1 MRMWLAAVDSAG
13 PDDLLRERIAASIRL
28 HAHIISVFS
37 LLLIS
42 LDWFLIATDQ
52 VAPAILLHLAMSLEA
67 LRIGAAA
74 GRAIEVSR
82 VESLGALLILEAGI
96 INSLLCWLTGG
107 TSSAYFGGLCA
118 IFIVMGSV
126 LSATVVRTLKLCA
139 AIYAVYM
146 LPTAIGIMPAAPGRT
161 LLVQHLLLVASI
173 SVGLSEQ
180 LLRSRL
186 RRDEVVARQ
195 LDESRLRELAR
206 IANTDELTGLRNRRS
221 FSRLAEREFRSARLE
236 GQHLSL
242 LMIDID
248 HFKAV
253 NDRFGHLKGDQ
264 TLLAV
269 AERITAAIR
278 GSDIA
283 ARYGGEEFAILL
295 PRTTSSVARAVA
307 DRIRSSIADAPL
319 CGAIACTVS
328 IGVAAISA
336 RVERWSD
343 LVARADA
350 ALYDAK
356 REGRNRV
363 VRPDSGRFRAL

>member
-1 MRMWLAAVDSAG
+1 MGIRLAAVDDEG
-13 PDDLLRERIAASIRL
+13 PDDLLRERIAEGIRL
-28 HAHIISVFS
+28 YAHIISALS
-37 LLLIS
+37 LLLIF
-42 LDWFLIATDQ
+42 LDWFLIAPDQ

-67 LRIGAAA
+67 LRISAAA
-74 GRAIEVSR
+74 GRAIDLSR
-82 VESLGALLILEAGI
+82 VESLGTLLVLEAGS

-107 TSSAYFGGLCA
+107 TNSAYFGGLCA

-126 LSATVVRTLKLCA
+126 LSAPVIRTLKLCA
-139 AIYAVYM
+139 AIYVVYM
-146 LPTAIGIMPAAPGRT
+146 LPTAMGLMQAAPARV
-161 LLVQHLLLVASI
+161 LLVQHVLLVASI

-180 LLRSRL
+180 SLRSRL
-186 RRDEVVARQ
+186 RRDEVAARE
-195 LDESRLRELAR
+195 LDKSRLRELTR

-221 FSRLAEREFRSARLE
+221 FSRLAEREFRSARLT

-253 NDRFGHLKGDQ
+253 NDRFGHVKGDQ
-264 TLLAV
+264 TLFAV

-307 DRIRSSIADAPL
+307 DRIRSIIADAPL
-319 CGAIACTVS
+319 CGSIMCTVS

-336 RVERWSD
+336 RVEKWSD

-363 VRPDSGRFRAL
+363 VRPDSGRFRAI